1 MTESFEPLSGGC
13 ACGQVRYKVVGE
25 PLFTHACHCSDC
37 QRTTGS
43 AFVLH
48 TVIAK
53 DDLEIEGETK
63 ATTLPTGSGAG
74 YDPHFCI
81 NCGTYIWCKY
91 HFSAKGVI
99 VIRSGTL
106 DDTTLV
112 EPQAHVF
119 TRYKLPWMTLPTD
132 VPVFEEFFDREKVYP
147 KESFERW
154 TELVNK
160 YG

>member
-13 ACGQVRYKVVGE
+13 ACRQVRYKVVGE

-63 ATTLPTGSGAG
+63 ATT
-74 YDPHFCI
+74 
-81 NCGTYIWCKY
+81 
-91 HFSAKGVI
+91 
-99 VIRSGTL
+99 
-106 DDTTLV
+106 
-112 EPQAHVF
+112 
-119 TRYKLPWMTLPTD
+119 
-132 VPVFEEFFDREKVYP
+132 
-147 KESFERW
+147 
-154 TELVNK
+154 
-160 YG
+160 

>member
-43 AFVLH
+43 AFVIH
-48 TVIAK
+48 TVMAK
-53 DDLEIEGETK
+53 DDLEIQGETK

-74 YDPHFCI
+74 YDPYFCTH
-81 NCGTYIWCKY
+81 CGTFIWCKY

-106 DDTTLV
+106 DGTTLV
-112 EPQAHVF
+112 KPQAHVF
-119 TRYKLPWMTLPTD
+119 TRYMLPWMTLPTD
-132 VPVFEEFFDREKVYP
+132 VPVFEEFFDRQEVWPEK
-147 KESFERW
+147 SFEKW